1 MKPPDFIPL
10 VGMGQISVARQQG
23 ILRTLVGSC
32 VGLTLYDPRYQIA
45 ALAHIVLPESQGVM
59 HFPGRFADTAIP
71 EMILRMQ
78 QLAAGKR
85 LQLSATLAGGANMF
99 RLSGLGISI
108 GEQNIQAVEKVLTS
122 YRIAIVDRDVGG
134 TQGRRMSLD
143 VATGLVTI
151 HLVGSPIRDLLE
163 S

>member
-1 MKPPDFIPL
+1 
-10 VGMGQISVARQQG
+10 
-23 ILRTLVGSC
+23 
-32 VGLTLYDPRYQIA
+32 
-45 ALAHIVLPESQGVM
+45 
-59 HFPGRFADTAIP
+59 
-71 EMILRMQ
+71 
-78 QLAAGKR
+78 
-85 LQLSATLAGGANMF
+85 MF